1 MERRVRHVEIKVE
14 AVALDWKGEPV
25 IVLREVEGP
34 RAVFIWVGVMEV
46 SAVSLP
52 LEKQVPPRPLT
63 HDLIANL
70 LEELQV
76 EVARVVISDMRDV
89 TYYATLELESAGTLP
104 VGLPPC
110 GRPRRRPPH
119 RRPQSS
125 SKPTCSIAWGRWA
138 QSEITI
144 VNPGEPTVH

>member
-1 MERRVRHVEIKVE
+1 MRHVEIKVE

-25 IVLREVEGP
+25 IVLREVEGQ

-70 LEELQV
+70 LEELRV
-76 EVARVVISDMRDV
+76 EVARVIISDMRDV
-89 TYYATLELESAGTLP
+89 TYYATLELESAGGPCQVDCRP
-104 VGLPPC
+104 VDALAVALRTGAPIFIEADLLDRLGSVGQNP
-110 GRPRRRPPH
+110 
-119 RRPQSS
+119 
-125 SKPTCSIAWGRWA
+125 
-138 QSEITI
+138 EITI